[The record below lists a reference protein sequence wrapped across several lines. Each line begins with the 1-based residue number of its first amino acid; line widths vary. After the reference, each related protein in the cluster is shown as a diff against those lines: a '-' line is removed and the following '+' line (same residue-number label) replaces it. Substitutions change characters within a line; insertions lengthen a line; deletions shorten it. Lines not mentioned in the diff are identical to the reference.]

1 MSRYA
6 IVGAVCLAL
15 VALSA
20 ACTASSFNAAQ
31 PTAAA
36 VATHSAPTV
45 QAEGAQAAPTLS
57 AAETQVAPTLN
68 AVRTE
73 VAPTANAVTTAVAP
87 TVNAASTSAPIA
99 ATQAAAQ
106 VATASAQTGLRI
118 TGAELRSSDQTVTVQ
133 NTSQQTIDLSAWT
146 LQIGASPVKLPSN
159 VDVAPGS
166 SLVMHATDGTSDNTD
181 VYLGSIA
188 HTALGGLHPAEQ
200 ITLENPS
207 GAAVASYTVPGA

>member
-6 IVGAVCLAL
+6 IVGAVWLAL
-15 VALSA
+15 AALSA

-36 VATHSAPTV
+36 VATQSAPTV
-45 QAEGAQAAPTLS
+45 QAQGAQTAPTLS

-73 VAPTANAVTTAVAP
+73 VAPTAKAVTTAVAP
-87 TVNAASTSAPIA
+87 TANAASTSAAMA
-99 ATQAAAQ
+99 ATQVPAQ

-118 TGAELRSSDQTVTVQ
+118 TGAELKSSDQTVTVQ

-146 LQIGASPVKLPSN
+146 LQIGASPVKLPLN
-159 VDVAPGS
+159 ANVAPGS
-166 SLVMHATDGTSDNTD
+166 SLVLHATDGTTDNAD
-181 VYLGSIA
+181 IYLGSVA
-188 HTALGGLHPAEQ
+188 HTALSALHPGEQ